1 MISSSRCSRRTA
13 LLAALAT
20 LAILAAPR
28 PSQASPALDA
38 IETLNGTLLSVMQ
51 NAAKLGYDGRYREL
65 EPVVQRTFDHPFMA
79 QVMTGRFWAGF
90 TAAQRDLLVTTLR
103 RFTAATYAARFDGYS
118 GQMFEILGE
127 APGPRDM
134 VLVKTKIVSSPS
146 DAVAIDYLM
155 RPEGSKAAIAD
166 VFFNQSVSEV
176 ALRRSEY
183 TAVLSRDGF
192 DGLVTSIQGKIADLE
207 AAGRAKK

>member
-1 MISSSRCSRRTA
+1 MILLSRCSRRAA
-13 LLAALAT
+13 LLAILAT
-20 LAILAAPR
+20 LAFAR
-28 PSQASPALDA
+28 PGQASPARDA
-38 IETLNGTLLSVMQ
+38 IETLNQALLSVMK
-51 NAAKLGYDGRYREL
+51 NAAQLGYDGRYREL

-79 QVMTGRFWAGF
+79 QVMTGRFWANF
-90 TAAQRDLLVTTLR
+90 TAAQRDLLVATLR

-127 APGPRDM
+127 VPGPRDM
-134 VLVKTKIVSSPS
+134 VVVKTKIVSNPA
-146 DAVAIDYLM
+146 DTVAIDYLM
-155 RPEGSKAAIAD
+155 RPEGAKAAIAD

-192 DGLVTSIQGKIADLE
+192 DGLVTSIEGKIASLQAE
-207 AAGRAKK
+207 GRAKK

>member
-1 MISSSRCSRRTA
+1 MTLLSRCSRRAA
-13 LLAALAT
+13 LLAMLAV
-20 LAILAAPR
+20 LAFPQ

-38 IETLNGTLLSVMQ
+38 IEKLNQTLLSVMT
-51 NAAKLGYDGRYREL
+51 NASSLGYDGRYREL
-65 EPVVQRTFDHPFMA
+65 EPIVLRTFDHPFMA

-90 TAAQRDLLVTTLR
+90 TAAQRDLLVATLR

-118 GQMFEILGE
+118 GQKFEILGE

-155 RPEGSKAAIAD
+155 RPEGAKAAIAD

-192 DGLVTSIQGKIADLE
+192 DALVTSIQGKIAELE
-207 AAGRAKK
+207 AEGRAKK

>member
-1 MISSSRCSRRTA
+1 MTLLPRCSRRTA
-13 LLAALAT
+13 LLAMLAL
-20 LAILAAPR
+20 LAFPQ
-28 PSQASPALDA
+28 PSQASPALEA
-38 IETLNGTLLSVMQ
+38 IEKLNQTLLAVMK
-51 NAAKLGYDGRYREL
+51 NASSLGYDGRYREL
-65 EPVVQRTFDHPFMA
+65 EPVVLRTFDHAFMA

-90 TAAQRDLLVTTLR
+90 TAAQRDLLVATLR

-155 RPEGSKAAIAD
+155 RPEGTKAAIAD

-183 TAVLSRDGF
+183 TAVLSREGF
-192 DGLVTSIQGKIADLE
+192 DALVTSIQGKIAEME
-207 AAGRAKK
+207 AEGRAKK